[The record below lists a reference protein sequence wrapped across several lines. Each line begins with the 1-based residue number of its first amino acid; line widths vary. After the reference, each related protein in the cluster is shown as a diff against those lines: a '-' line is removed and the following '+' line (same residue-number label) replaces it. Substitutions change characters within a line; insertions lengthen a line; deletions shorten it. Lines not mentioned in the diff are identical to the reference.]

1 MHIWEYVA
9 LFISALLGGALAFYV
24 RKANPMLLRMV
35 MTLTGAYIFGISLVH
50 LLPEIYVLN
59 EPLAGTFILLGFLLQ
74 IGVEYLSQGIEH
86 GHVHLHPEG
95 AHRHE
100 TGLAISVLL
109 GLSVHCF
116 IEGMPVTGYEALH
129 DMASHAG
136 HDHAGHAHG
145 AEGHRHNYLL
155 YGIMSHKAPAAFALV
170 TMLLAARF
178 SLWPT
183 LGLLVLYASMSPLGA
198 LAAEVLQRFNLMNG
212 RVFVL
217 IMALVVGSFLH
228 ISTTILFENEEKNH
242 AFNPRKTLALLIG
255 FGLALLSQ

>member
-1 MHIWEYVA
+1 MFGWEYIA
-9 LFISALLGGALAFYV
+9 LFGSAFLGGALAFYV
-24 RKANPMLLRMV
+24 RKTNPNILRMV

-50 LLPEIYVLN
+50 LLPDIFRLD

-86 GHVHLHPEG
+86 GHVHVHGQEG
-95 AHRHE
+95 HHHG

-109 GLSVHCF
+109 GLSIHCF
-116 IEGMPVTGYEALH
+116 LEGMPVSGYEVLH
-129 DMASHAG
+129 DHAHHG
-136 HDHAGHAHG
+136 HDHGD
-145 AEGHRHNYLL
+145 HRHNYLL

-170 TMLLAARF
+170 TMLLAAGFRF
-178 SLWPT
+178 WPT
-183 LGLLVLYASMSPLGA
+183 IGLLFLYASMSPLGA
-198 LAAEVLQRFNLMNG
+198 FSAEVLQHLELMSG

-242 AFNPRKTLALLIG
+242 AFNLRKTLSLLIG
-255 FGLALLSQ
+255 FGLALLSH